1 MTTLKELSDKQVED
15 LKSKVEGYA
24 DSNPEKGTKFSCGQG
39 KARWDSRQFSHWE
52 KYGHNRLY
60 FRNAED
66 SYIDLKEGEV
76 VGNDHNKEILKVN
89 GYIAI
94 CIYENTGGEAPETEY
109 FPLAVIPE
117 DGVDEQ

>member
-1 MTTLKELSDKQVED
+1 MTTLKDLSDKQVED
-15 LKSKVEGYA
+15 LKSKVESCSEA
-24 DSNPEKGTKFSCGQG
+24 DTDRVGGFTCGQG

-89 GYIAI
+89 GYIAVCI
-94 CIYENTGGEAPETEY
+94 CEHTGGEAPETEY
-109 FPLAVIPE
+109 FPLTVVPE